1 MFKNKKIIIQK
12 EAISLNKKIINI
24 SFFELLNSTE
34 NQKSVFKN
42 LTSIHI
48 VLESELEPYHS
59 NIKKM
64 FDNNNIIIQKIS
76 LDNKKIVYHKKR
88 TYQNVT
94 LCIFSLT
101 LCLISFQIS
110 TTNSQLQ
117 SIIQRK
123 LKTITV
129 LKKFQKN
136 IANLNYSTYT
146 EFLSLLDWL
155 ENNPIFIQHVHI
167 QSLTLLK
174 VIIFSYHDMIS
185 DKNQIQNITIRHLTA
200 FDNGDYYEVSYKP

>member
-1 MFKNKKIIIQK
+1 MFKNKKITIQK
-12 EAISLNKKIINI
+12 EAVSLNKKIINI

-42 LTSIHI
+42 LTSIHV

-64 FDNNNIIIQKIS
+64 FDNNKIIIHKIS
-76 LDNKKIVYHKKR
+76 LDNKKVVYHKKK

-94 LCIFSLT
+94 LCILSLV
-101 LCLISFQIS
+101 LCIISFQIS
-110 TTNSQLQ
+110 LTNSQLQ

-136 IANLNYSTYT
+136 VAHLNYSTYK
-146 EFLSLLDWL
+146 EFSSLIDWL
-155 ENNPIFIQHVHI
+155 ESNPIFIQHVHI
-167 QSLTLLK
+167 QSLTLLN
-174 VIIFSYHDMIS
+174 VIIFSYYDMMS
-185 DKNQIQNITIRHLTA
+185 DKNKIQNITIRHLTA
-200 FDNGDYYEVSYKP
+200 FDNGGYYEVSYKP

>member
-12 EAISLNKKIINI
+12 EAVSLNNNIIKI
-24 SFFELLNSTE
+24 SFFELLNSPE

-42 LTSIHI
+42 LTSIHV
-48 VLESELEPYHS
+48 VLESKLEPYHS

-76 LDNKKIVYHKKR
+76 LDNKKVVYYKKR
-88 TYQNVT
+88 TYQSVT
-94 LCIFSLT
+94 LCILSLV

-110 TTNSQLQ
+110 STNSQLQ

-123 LKTITV
+123 LKTIAV

-146 EFLSLLDWL
+146 EFSSLIDWL
-155 ENNPIFIQHVHI
+155 ESHAIFIQHVHI
-167 QSLTLLK
+167 QSLTLLN
-174 VIIFSYHDMIS
+174 VIIFSYHDMIN
-185 DKNQIQNITIRHLTA
+185 DKNQIQNIKIRHLTA
-200 FDNGDYYEVSYKP
+200 FDSGDYYEVSYKP